1 VNSDELKL
9 KVRSQFGAS
18 AELYAT
24 SDVHAK
30 GESLSILLDLTKPNR
45 DWYALDV
52 ATGAGHAAFTF
63 APHVKRV
70 VAIDL
75 TEEMVA
81 KCNELDLQRCVTNF
95 TAKIADAEDLPFD
108 NSMFDLVTCRLALHH
123 FPNPGQA
130 LKEFNRVLK
139 PRGVLGFTDNITVSD
154 EKAAKYHNTYEKL
167 RDPSHHWAYS
177 LDDLIQRFKTANFN
191 PLEIQVISKEFEFNE
206 WADRQHVSES
216 TKKHLREMI
225 RDIPKILDDYLSPRW
240 TTNSMYFSLREA
252 VIVAQKL
259 T

>member
-24 SDVHAK
+24 SDIHAK
-30 GESLSILLDLTKPNR
+30 GESLSILLELTKPDR
-45 DWYALDV
+45 DWLVLDV
-52 ATGAGHAAFTF
+52 ATGAGHTAFTF

-81 KCNELDLQRCVTNF
+81 KCTELAVKRGVANF
-95 TAKIADAEDLPFD
+95 ENKMADAEDLPFD

-123 FPNPGQA
+123 FSNSGQA

-139 PRGVLGFTDNITVSD
+139 PGGVLGFTDNITVPD
-154 EKAAKYHNTYEKL
+154 EEAAKYHNEYEKL

-177 LDDLIQRFKTANFN
+177 LDDLIKMFKTANFN
-191 PLEIQVISKEFEFNE
+191 PLKIQVISKEFEFNE

-216 TKKHLREMI
+216 TKKHLQEMM
-225 RDIPKILDDYLSPRW
+225 RNIPKILENYLSPRW
-240 TTNSMYFSLREA
+240 TTNSMYFSLRET

-259 T
+259 S

>member
-24 SDVHAK
+24 SDIHAK
-30 GESLSILLDLTKPNR
+30 GESLSILLDLTKPKR

-52 ATGAGHAAFTF
+52 ATGAGHTAFTF

-81 KCNELDLQRCVTNF
+81 KCTELAVIRGVTNF
-95 TAKIADAEDLPFD
+95 ETNIADAEDLPFD

-139 PRGVLGFTDNITVSD
+139 PGGVLGFTDNITVSD
-154 EKAAKYHNTYEKL
+154 EKAAKYHNEYEKL

-177 LDDLIQRFKTANFN
+177 LDDLIQMFKTVSFK
-191 PLEIQVISKEFEFNE
+191 PLEIQVMSKEFEFNE
-206 WADRQHVSES
+206 WADRQHVSEN
-216 TKKHLREMI
+216 TKTHLREMM
-225 RDIPKILDDYLSPRW
+225 RNIPKILENYLSPRW

-259 T
+259 S